1 MDEQNNKNNT
11 TEKKQTKSK
20 KRMILVVAFIILVI
34 IFMFIKLRGDYLNI
48 LEIGENYIDIFN
60 KNIQY
65 SYSVMLINFIII
77 FLSIYI
83 TTILIKKGL
92 KVFFKEENKEIPK
105 LPNKSISLILA
116 TIISILT
123 SSMITEKVMLSL
135 NGTLFGINDP
145 IFGMDIG
152 YYIFQKPFVE
162 LAIYYFMILFII
174 LAIYTAIYYI
184 AVFNIYFDGINA
196 ETLKKSMFIKQ
207 VGVFAVLVSITIAG
221 ITFVKTQDILFQG
234 FLGSALNSDTVIYGA
249 GLTDATIKL
258 WGYRILAVI
267 IPIAVI
273 IAVINFRKL
282 NNKKAVIS
290 LCTIPA
296 YLIVLFVVMTGFQF
310 IFVRP
315 NELDKERT
323 YIEENIKNTKRAYNI
338 EIDEKSIENYETVT
352 KEQIDNNL
360 ELINNIPIV
369 NEDVTLKN
377 LREYQTN
384 TGYYTYRDTNLA
396 KYDINGKDTVL
407 YLTPRE
413 INAEEG
419 RTYNSKTYQYTHGY
433 GVILSSATTTT
444 TNSNG
449 NLEYIQKEIDQKDE
463 VVDIN
468 QPRIYFGLDTNNTI
482 MTNLKNKKEFDYPID
497 STTNQENIYDGAA
510 GLELN
515 FIDRLVLGIRNGDLK
530 LAFNTEMTDNTK
542 IITNRNIIE
551 RAKMLMPYLKYDE
564 NPYMVITDDGRLVWV
579 LDAYTITN
587 NYPYSQETTIEIDGV
602 RTKINYI
609 RNSVKVLID
618 AYDGTT
624 KFYITDTTDPIILAY
639 QKIYPTLFVSENE
652 DIPQDIK
659 EHIVYPKFLYDIQAQ
674 MLTRYHNVQTE
685 VLYRNDD
692 VWDIARTNTSTTI
705 KNVGTQMESYY
716 TIVKTIDSLENQLG
730 LVIPYTPDDK
740 QNIISYL
747 VGTYDG
753 NNKLYLYKFKSDS
766 NVLGIMQL
774 DNQIEIDETISKELD
789 TINTTGSRIIK
800 EMYIIPFNNTILYI
814 EPVYQLLLNNE
825 AQIPVLK
832 KVIVASGNRVAIGD
846 DLNKAIN
853 NLLSQESLEIDVQNT
868 DTQEGLIN
876 EIIKANNNLQES
888 SNNNDWELIG
898 RDLARLQELI
908 ENLEKLKEDEA
919 KKEQIVDGENE
930 NIIDNNTIDNNII
943 VEE

>member
-48 LEIGENYIDIFN
+48 LEIGENYVDIFN

-83 TTILIKKGL
+83 TTIFIKKGL
-92 KVFFKEENKEIPK
+92 KVFFKEENKEMPK
-105 LPNKSISLILA
+105 LPNKSISLVLA
-116 TIISILT
+116 TVISILT
-123 SSMITEKVMLSL
+123 SSMITEKIMLSL
-135 NGTLFGINDP
+135 NGTLFGIDDP

-152 YYIFQKPFVE
+152 YYIFQKPFIE
-162 LAIYYFMILFII
+162 LGIYYFMILFII

-207 VGVFAVLVSITIAG
+207 VSVFVVLISITIAG

-234 FLGSALNSDTVIYGA
+234 FLGSALDSETVIYGA

-282 NNKKAVIS
+282 NNKKAIIS
-290 LCTIPA
+290 LCTIPV
-296 YLIVLFVVMTGFQF
+296 YLVILFVVMTGFQF

-315 NELDKERT
+315 NELDKERA

-352 KEQIDNNL
+352 REQIDNNID
-360 ELINNIPIV
+360 LINNIPIV

-396 KYDINGKDTVL
+396 KYNINGKDTIL

-433 GVILSSATTTT
+433 GVILSSATTT
-444 TNSNG
+444 NSNG
-449 NLEYIQKEIDQKDE
+449 NLEYIQKEIDQRDE
-463 VVDIN
+463 VVNIN

-482 MTNLKNKKEFDYPID
+482 MTNLKDKKEFDYPID
-497 STTNQENIYDGAA
+497 STTNQENVYDGDA
-510 GLELN
+510 GLKLN
-515 FIDRLVLGIRNGDLK
+515 FIDRLVLGVRNGDLK
-530 LAFNTEMTDNTK
+530 LAFNTEMTDDTK

-624 KFYITDTTDPIILAY
+624 KFYITDTTDPIVLAY
-639 QKIYPTLFVSENE
+639 QKIYPTLFVSNE
-652 DIPQDIK
+652 DIPEDIK

-692 VWDIARTNTSTTI
+692 VWDIARTNTSTTL

-730 LVIPYTPDDK
+730 LVIPYTPDEK

-753 NNKLYLYKFKSDS
+753 NNKLSLYKFKSDS

-919 KKEQIVDGENE
+919 KKEQPIDGEIE
-930 NIIDNNTIDNNII
+930 NIIDNNTIDNNVI

>member
-48 LEIGENYIDIFN
+48 LEIGENYVDIFN

-83 TTILIKKGL
+83 TTIFIKKGL
-92 KVFFKEENKEIPK
+92 KVFFKEENKEMPK
-105 LPNKSISLILA
+105 LPNKSISLVLA
-116 TIISILT
+116 TVISILT
-123 SSMITEKVMLSL
+123 SSMITEKIMLSL
-135 NGTLFGINDP
+135 NGTLFGIDDP

-152 YYIFQKPFVE
+152 YYIFQKPFIE
-162 LAIYYFMILFII
+162 LGIYYFMILFII

-207 VGVFAVLVSITIAG
+207 VSVFVVLISITIAG

-234 FLGSALNSDTVIYGA
+234 FLGSALDSETVIYGA

-282 NNKKAVIS
+282 NNKKAIIS
-290 LCTIPA
+290 LCTIPV
-296 YLIVLFVVMTGFQF
+296 YLVILFVVMTGFQF

-315 NELDKERT
+315 NELDKERA

-352 KEQIDNNL
+352 REQIDNNID
-360 ELINNIPIV
+360 LINNIPIV

-396 KYDINGKDTVL
+396 KYNINGKDTIL

-433 GVILSSATTTT
+433 GVILSSATTT
-444 TNSNG
+444 NSNG
-449 NLEYIQKEIDQKDE
+449 NLEYIQKEIDQRDE
-463 VVDIN
+463 VVNIN

-482 MTNLKNKKEFDYPID
+482 MTNLKDKKEFDYPID
-497 STTNQENIYDGAA
+497 STTNQENVYDGDA
-510 GLELN
+510 GLKLN
-515 FIDRLVLGIRNGDLK
+515 FIDRLVLGVRNGDLK
-530 LAFNTEMTDNTK
+530 LAFNTEMTDDTK

-624 KFYITDTTDPIILAY
+624 KFYITDTTDPIVLAY
-639 QKIYPTLFVSENE
+639 QKIYPTLFVSNE
-652 DIPQDIK
+652 DIPEDIK

-692 VWDIARTNTSTTI
+692 VWDIARTNTSTTL

-730 LVIPYTPDDK
+730 LVIPYTPDEK

-753 NNKLYLYKFKSDS
+753 NNKLSLYKFKSDS

-919 KKEQIVDGENE
+919 KKEQPIDGETE
-930 NIIDNNTIDNNII
+930 NIIDNNTIDNNVI

>member
-48 LEIGENYIDIFN
+48 LEIGENYVDIFN

-83 TTILIKKGL
+83 TTIFIKKGL
-92 KVFFKEENKEIPK
+92 KVFFKEENKEMPK
-105 LPNKSISLILA
+105 LPNKSISLVLA
-116 TIISILT
+116 TVISILT
-123 SSMITEKVMLSL
+123 SSMITEKIMLSL
-135 NGTLFGINDP
+135 NGTLFGIDDP

-152 YYIFQKPFVE
+152 YYIFQKPFIE
-162 LAIYYFMILFII
+162 LGIYYFMILFII

-207 VGVFAVLVSITIAG
+207 VSVFAVLISITIAG

-234 FLGSALNSDTVIYGA
+234 FLGSALDSETVIYGA

-290 LCTIPA
+290 LCIIPA
-296 YLIVLFVVMTGFQF
+296 YLVILFVVMTGFQF

-315 NELDKERT
+315 NELDKERA

-352 KEQIDNNL
+352 REQIDNNID
-360 ELINNIPIV
+360 LINNIPIV

-396 KYDINGKDTVL
+396 KYNINGKDTIL

-433 GVILSSATTTT
+433 GVILSSATTT
-444 TNSNG
+444 NSNG
-449 NLEYIQKEIDQKDE
+449 NLEYIQKEIDQRDE
-463 VVDIN
+463 VVNIN

-482 MTNLKNKKEFDYPID
+482 MTNLKDKKEFDYPID
-497 STTNQENIYDGAA
+497 STTNQENVYDGDA
-510 GLELN
+510 GLKLN
-515 FIDRLVLGIRNGDLK
+515 FIDRLVLGVRNGDLK
-530 LAFNTEMTDNTK
+530 LAFNTEMTDDTK

-624 KFYITDTTDPIILAY
+624 KFYITDTTDPIVLAY
-639 QKIYPTLFVSENE
+639 QKIYPTLFVSNE
-652 DIPQDIK
+652 DIPEDIK

-692 VWDIARTNTSTTI
+692 VWDIARTNTSTTL

-730 LVIPYTPDDK
+730 LVIPYTPDEK

-753 NNKLYLYKFKSDS
+753 NNKLSLYKFKSDS

-919 KKEQIVDGENE
+919 KKEQPIDGETE
-930 NIIDNNTIDNNII
+930 NIIDNNTIDNNVI

>member
-48 LEIGENYIDIFN
+48 LEIGENYVDIFN

-83 TTILIKKGL
+83 TTIFIKKGL
-92 KVFFKEENKEIPK
+92 KVFFKEENKEMPK
-105 LPNKSISLILA
+105 LPNKSISLVLA

-135 NGTLFGINDP
+135 NGTLFGIDDP

-152 YYIFQKPFVE
+152 YYIFQKPFIE
-162 LAIYYFMILFII
+162 LGIYYFMILFII

-207 VGVFAVLVSITIAG
+207 VSVFVVLISITIAG

-234 FLGSALNSDTVIYGA
+234 FLGSALDSETVIYGA

-282 NNKKAVIS
+282 NNKKAIIS

-296 YLIVLFVVMTGFQF
+296 YLVILFVVMTGFQF

-315 NELDKERT
+315 NELDKERA

-352 KEQIDNNL
+352 REQIDNNID
-360 ELINNIPIV
+360 LINNIPIV

-396 KYDINGKDTVL
+396 KYNINGKDTIL

-444 TNSNG
+444 ANSNG

-463 VVDIN
+463 VVNIN

-497 STTNQENIYDGAA
+497 STTNQENVYDGDA
-510 GLELN
+510 GLKLN
-515 FIDRLVLGIRNGDLK
+515 FIDRLVLGIRNGNLK
-530 LAFNTEMTDNTK
+530 LAFNTEMSDDTK

-624 KFYITDTTDPIILAY
+624 KFYITDTTDPIVLAY
-639 QKIYPTLFVSENE
+639 QKIYPTLFVSNE
-652 DIPQDIK
+652 DIPEDIK

-692 VWDIARTNTSTTI
+692 VWDIARTNTSTTL

-730 LVIPYTPDDK
+730 LVIPYTPDEK

-753 NNKLYLYKFKSDS
+753 NNKLSLYKFKSDS

-876 EIIKANNNLQES
+876 EIIKANNNLKES

-919 KKEQIVDGENE
+919 KKEQTIDGGAE
-930 NIIDNNTIDNNII
+930 NIIDNNTIDNNVI

>member
-48 LEIGENYIDIFN
+48 LEIGENYVDIFN

-65 SYSVMLINFIII
+65 SYSVILINFIII

-83 TTILIKKGL
+83 TTIFIKKGL
-92 KVFFKEENKEIPK
+92 KVFFKEENKEMPK
-105 LPNKSISLILA
+105 LPNKSISLVLA

-135 NGTLFGINDP
+135 NGTLFGIDDP

-152 YYIFQKPFVE
+152 YYIFQKPFIE
-162 LAIYYFMILFII
+162 LGIYYFMILFII

-207 VGVFAVLVSITIAG
+207 VSVFVVLISITIAG

-234 FLGSALNSDTVIYGA
+234 FLGSALDSETVIYGA

-282 NNKKAVIS
+282 NNKKAIIS
-290 LCTIPA
+290 LCTIPV
-296 YLIVLFVVMTGFQF
+296 YLVILFVVMTGFQF

-315 NELDKERT
+315 NELDKERA

-352 KEQIDNNL
+352 REQIDNNID
-360 ELINNIPIV
+360 LINNIPIV

-396 KYDINGKDTVL
+396 KYNINGKDTIL

-433 GVILSSATTTT
+433 GVILSSATTT
-444 TNSNG
+444 NSNG
-449 NLEYIQKEIDQKDE
+449 NLEYIQKEIDQRDE
-463 VVDIN
+463 VVNIN

-482 MTNLKNKKEFDYPID
+482 MTNLKDKKEFDYPID
-497 STTNQENIYDGAA
+497 STTNQENVYDGDA
-510 GLELN
+510 GLKLN
-515 FIDRLVLGIRNGDLK
+515 FIDRLVLGVRNGDLK
-530 LAFNTEMTDNTK
+530 LAFNTEMTDDTK

-624 KFYITDTTDPIILAY
+624 KFYITDTTDPIVLAY
-639 QKIYPTLFVSENE
+639 QKIYPTLFVSNE
-652 DIPQDIK
+652 DIPEDIK

-674 MLTRYHNVQTE
+674 MLTRYHNIQTE

-692 VWDIARTNTSTTI
+692 VWDIARTNTSTTL

-730 LVIPYTPDDK
+730 LVIPYTPDEK

-753 NNKLYLYKFKSDS
+753 NNKLSLYKFKSDS

-919 KKEQIVDGENE
+919 KKEQPIDGETE
-930 NIIDNNTIDNNII
+930 NIIDNNTIDNNVI

>member
-48 LEIGENYIDIFN
+48 LEIGENYVDIFN

-83 TTILIKKGL
+83 TTIFIKKGL
-92 KVFFKEENKEIPK
+92 KVFFKEENKEMPK
-105 LPNKSISLILA
+105 LPNKSISLVLA
-116 TIISILT
+116 TVISILT
-123 SSMITEKVMLSL
+123 SSMITEKIMLSL
-135 NGTLFGINDP
+135 NGTLFGIDDP

-152 YYIFQKPFVE
+152 YYIFQKPFIE
-162 LAIYYFMILFII
+162 LGIYYFMILFII

-207 VGVFAVLVSITIAG
+207 VSVFVVLISITIAG

-234 FLGSALNSDTVIYGA
+234 FLGSALDSETVIYGA

-282 NNKKAVIS
+282 NNKKAIIS
-290 LCTIPA
+290 LCTIPV
-296 YLIVLFVVMTGFQF
+296 YLVILFVVMTGFQF

-315 NELDKERT
+315 NELDKERA

-352 KEQIDNNL
+352 REQIDNNID
-360 ELINNIPIV
+360 LINNIPIV

-396 KYDINGKDTVL
+396 KYNINGKDTIL

-433 GVILSSATTTT
+433 GVILSSATTT
-444 TNSNG
+444 NSNG
-449 NLEYIQKEIDQKDE
+449 NLEYIQKEIDQRDE
-463 VVDIN
+463 VVNIN

-497 STTNQENIYDGAA
+497 STTNQENVYDGDA
-510 GLELN
+510 GLKLN
-515 FIDRLVLGIRNGDLK
+515 FIDRLVLGIRNGNLK
-530 LAFNTEMTDNTK
+530 LAFNTEMSDDTK

-624 KFYITDTTDPIILAY
+624 KFYITDTTDPIVLAY
-639 QKIYPTLFVSENE
+639 QKIYPTLFVSNE
-652 DIPQDIK
+652 DIPEDIK

-692 VWDIARTNTSTTI
+692 VWDIARTNTSTTL

-716 TIVKTIDSLENQLG
+716 TVVKTIDSLENQLG
-730 LVIPYTPDDK
+730 LVIPYTPDEK

-753 NNKLYLYKFKSDS
+753 NNKLSLYKFKSDS

-919 KKEQIVDGENE
+919 KKEQPIDGETE
-930 NIIDNNTIDNNII
+930 NIIDNNTIDNNVI

>member
-1 MDEQNNKNNT
+1 MDEQNNKNST

-338 EIDEKSIENYETVT
+338 EVDEKSIENYETVT

-579 LDAYTITN
+579 IDAYTITN

-919 KKEQIVDGENE
+919 KKEQIVDGETE

>member
-1 MDEQNNKNNT
+1 MEQQNNKENT

-48 LEIGENYIDIFN
+48 LEIGENYVDIFN

-83 TTILIKKGL
+83 TTIFIKKGL
-92 KVFFKEENKEIPK
+92 KVFFKEENKEMPK
-105 LPNKSISLILA
+105 LPNKSISLVLA

-135 NGTLFGINDP
+135 NGTLFGIDDP

-152 YYIFQKPFVE
+152 YYIFQKPFIE
-162 LAIYYFMILFII
+162 LGIYYFMILFII

-207 VGVFAVLVSITIAG
+207 VSVFVVLISITIAG

-234 FLGSALNSDTVIYGA
+234 FLGSALDSETVIYGA

-282 NNKKAVIS
+282 NNKKAIIS

-296 YLIVLFVVMTGFQF
+296 YLVILFVVMTGFQF

-315 NELDKERT
+315 NELDKERA

-352 KEQIDNNL
+352 REQIDNNID
-360 ELINNIPIV
+360 LINNIPIV
-369 NEDVTLKN
+369 NEDVTLNN

-396 KYDINGKDTVL
+396 KYNINGKDTIL

-433 GVILSSATTTT
+433 GVILSSATTT
-444 TNSNG
+444 NSNG
-449 NLEYIQKEIDQKDE
+449 NLEYIQKEIDQRDE
-463 VVDIN
+463 VVNIN
-468 QPRIYFGLDTNNTI
+468 QPRIYFGLYTNNTI
-482 MTNLKNKKEFDYPID
+482 MTNLKDKKEFDYPID
-497 STTNQENIYDGAA
+497 STTNQENVYDGDA
-510 GLELN
+510 GLKLN
-515 FIDRLVLGIRNGDLK
+515 FIDRLVLGIRNGNLK
-530 LAFNTEMTDNTK
+530 LAFNTEMSDDTK

-624 KFYITDTTDPIILAY
+624 KFYITDTTDPIVLAY
-639 QKIYPTLFVSENE
+639 QKIYPTLFVSNE
-652 DIPQDIK
+652 DIPEDIK

-692 VWDIARTNTSTTI
+692 VWDIARTNTSTTL

-730 LVIPYTPDDK
+730 LVIPYTPDEK

-753 NNKLYLYKFKSDS
+753 NNKLSLYKFKSDS

-814 EPVYQLLLNNE
+814 EPVYQLVLNNE
-825 AQIPVLK
+825 TQIPVLK

-846 DLNKAIN
+846 DLNKAIS

-919 KKEQIVDGENE
+919 KKEQTIDSETE
-930 NIIDNNTIDNNII
+930 NIIDNNTIDNNVV

>member
-48 LEIGENYIDIFN
+48 LEIGENYVDIFN

-83 TTILIKKGL
+83 TTIFIKKGL
-92 KVFFKEENKEIPK
+92 KVFFKEENKEMPK
-105 LPNKSISLILA
+105 LPNKSISLVLA

-135 NGTLFGINDP
+135 NGTLFGIDDP

-152 YYIFQKPFVE
+152 YYIFQKPFIE
-162 LAIYYFMILFII
+162 LGIYYFMILFII

-207 VGVFAVLVSITIAG
+207 VSVFVVLISITIAG

-234 FLGSALNSDTVIYGA
+234 FLGSALDSETVIYGA

-290 LCTIPA
+290 LCIIPA
-296 YLIVLFVVMTGFQF
+296 YLVILFVVMTGFQF

-315 NELDKERT
+315 NELDKERA

-352 KEQIDNNL
+352 REQIDNNID
-360 ELINNIPIV
+360 LINNIPIV

-396 KYDINGKDTVL
+396 KYNINGKDTIL

-433 GVILSSATTTT
+433 GVILSSATTT
-444 TNSNG
+444 NSNG
-449 NLEYIQKEIDQKDE
+449 NLEYIQKEIDQRDE
-463 VVDIN
+463 VVNIN

-482 MTNLKNKKEFDYPID
+482 MTNLKDKKEFDYPID
-497 STTNQENIYDGAA
+497 STTNQENVYDGDA
-510 GLELN
+510 GLKLN
-515 FIDRLVLGIRNGDLK
+515 FIDRLVLGVRNGDLK
-530 LAFNTEMTDNTK
+530 LAFNTEMTDDTK

-624 KFYITDTTDPIILAY
+624 KFYITDTTDPIVIAY
-639 QKIYPTLFVSENE
+639 QKIYPTLFVSNE
-652 DIPQDIK
+652 DIPEDIK

-692 VWDIARTNTSTTI
+692 VWDIARTNTSTTL

-730 LVIPYTPDDK
+730 LVIPYTPDEK

-753 NNKLYLYKFKSDS
+753 NNKLSLYKFKSDS

-876 EIIKANNNLQES
+876 EIIKANNNLKES

-919 KKEQIVDGENE
+919 KKEQTIDGGAE
-930 NIIDNNTIDNNII
+930 NIIDNNTIDNNVV